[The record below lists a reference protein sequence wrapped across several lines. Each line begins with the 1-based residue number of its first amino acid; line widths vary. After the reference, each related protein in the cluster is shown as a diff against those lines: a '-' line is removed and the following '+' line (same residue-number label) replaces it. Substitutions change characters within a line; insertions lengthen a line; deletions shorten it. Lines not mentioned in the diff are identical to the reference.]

1 MKNQPVPFELKRGVL
16 LDAVGNP
23 VDFTNVNNLVIIS
36 DLFSVTK
43 EIVESTIDSYGSLKD
58 QFQNRPRVL
67 EAVDYELESFTS
79 SYGGI
84 I

>member
-43 EIVESTIDSYGSLKD
+43 EIVESTIDSYDSLKD

-67 EAVDYELESFTS
+67 EAIDCELESFTS

-84 I
+84 V